1 MALSSLL
8 YNQVIHCIFNHYG
21 NICYKER
28 KKIEKNFTFIHIQ
41 NPIRL
46 TLIKLWCG
54 NIFFFQ
60 PNKTKQN
67 RKNHYQDRKS
77 YLQINLSLINDN
89 RYHNNPMR
97 IVKLNQI
104 NRVFIFLLW
113 IVPKEN
119 FVNSIVHKT
128 HMCQWLIDYIV
139 SWLLWRNTPYIHE
152 HNKINI

>member
-41 NPIRL
+41 NPMRL

-77 YLQINLSLINDN
+77 YLQINLSLIKIDTTIILWELWNWIKL
-89 RYHNNPMR
+89 
-97 IVKLNQI
+97 IV
-104 NRVFIFLLW
+104 FLFFFCGSCQKKILW
-113 IVPKEN
+113 IQL
-119 FVNSIVHKT
+119 FTRHI
-128 HMCQWLIDYIV
+128 CV
-139 SWLLWRNTPYIHE
+139 SD
-152 HNKINI
+152 